1 MYRIGIDLGGTN
13 IKVGLV
19 DEEQKI
25 VQEEFT
31 PTRAERPAEEVIA
44 DIAKVVS
51 DVLKDQKIGFDQVS
65 GVGIGCPGMIDAKNG
80 TVPYSNNLA
89 WEQVPFVDLLK
100 KYLQQE
106 CVVRISNDAN
116 CAALGEAKAGA
127 AKGVDN
133 VVLLTLGTG
142 VGGGVIIDG
151 KIFEGAQAVG
161 AELGHTSLIYGGEM
175 CTCGRSGCVET
186 YVSATALIR
195 DAARAAK
202 ENPGSQMNRLMEE
215 NDGQMN
221 GKIPF
226 DAMQQGDE
234 TATAVVNS
242 YFDYLAEA
250 IANFVNLFRPDIV
263 LLSGGICN
271 QGSNLTDPV
280 NERLKKLCFG
290 GEKSLIPPV
299 RCATLGNSAGI
310 LGAANLI
317 DA

>member
-19 DEEQKI
+19 NEKQEI
-25 VQEEFT
+25 VQEGFA
-31 PTRAERPAEEVIA
+31 PTKAERPAEAVIA
-44 DIAKVVS
+44 DIAGVVLE
-51 DVLKDQKIGFDQVS
+51 VLKKQNIGFDELA
-65 GVGIGCPGMIDAKNG
+65 GVGVGCAGMIDAKNG

-89 WEQVPFVDLLK
+89 WEDVPFAEMLK
-100 KYLQQE
+100 KYLQHD
-106 CVVRISNDAN
+106 CPVRISNDAN

-151 KIFEGAQAVG
+151 KVFEGAHAGG
-161 AELGHTSLIYGGEM
+161 AELGHTSLVCGGEP
-175 CTCGRSGCVET
+175 CTCGRKGCVEA
-186 YVSATALIR
+186 YVSASGLIR
-195 DAARAAK
+195 DAERAAK
-202 ENPGSQMNRLMEE
+202 KDPGSLMNRLMEE
-215 NDGQMN
+215 NDGKMN

-234 TATAVVNS
+234 AAAAVVNA
-242 YFDYLAEA
+242 YFGYLAES
-250 IANFVNLFRPDIV
+250 IANFVNLFRPDVV

-271 QGSNLTDPV
+271 QGSNLTDPL
-280 NERLKKLCFG
+280 NARLKDLCFG
-290 GEKSLIPPV
+290 REKSFIPPV
-299 RCATLGNSAGI
+299 RCASLGNLAGI